1 MSETKQM
8 LKNAMILFIITLVA
22 GVLLGI
28 VYQVTKAPIAY
39 QEQLAQTKANQEVFP
54 DADSFADAELDTVQ
68 VKKIL
73 EGDAAYAKVGID
85 SVKIAKD
92 ASGKAIGYVLQISSG
107 GYADDIVFTMGLT
120 NDGTLNG
127 ISLISI
133 SETPGLG
140 MNAQKVLVPQFN
152 SVQTGDN
159 LFEVTKTKKASDN
172 QIEAISGATIT
183 SKAVTNGV
191 NAGVLYFQNV
201 LKGAQS

>member
-8 LKNAMILFIITLVA
+8 LKNAMILFVITLVA

-54 DADSFADAELDTVQ
+54 DADSFADADLDAAQ
-68 VKKIL
+68 AKKIL
-73 EGDAAYAKVGID
+73 ESDAAYAKVSID
-85 SVKIAKD
+85 SVKTAKD

-140 MNAQKVLVPQFN
+140 MNAQKVLVPQFR
-152 SVQTGDN
+152 SDQVGD

-191 NAGVLYFQNV
+191 NAGVLYFQKV

>member
-8 LKNAMILFIITLVA
+8 LKNAMILFVITLVA

-54 DADSFADAELDTVQ
+54 DADSFADADLDTAQ

-140 MNAQKVLVPQFN
+140 MNAQKVLVPQFR
-152 SVQTGDN
+152 SVQVGD

-191 NAGVLYFQNV
+191 NAGVLYFQKV

>member
-8 LKNAMILFIITLVA
+8 LKNAMILFVITLVA

-54 DADSFADAELDTVQ
+54 DADSFADADLDAAQ
-68 VKKIL
+68 AKKIL
-73 EGDAAYAKVGID
+73 ESDAAYAKVSID
-85 SVKIAKD
+85 SVKTAKD

-140 MNAQKVLVPQFN
+140 MNAQKVLVPQFR
-152 SVQTGDN
+152 SVQVGD

-191 NAGVLYFQNV
+191 NAGVLYFQKV

>member
-54 DADSFADAELDTVQ
+54 DADSFAEADLDTAQ

-73 EGDAAYAKVGID
+73 EGDAAYAKVDID

-140 MNAQKVLVPQFN
+140 MNAQKVLVPQFR
-152 SVQTGDN
+152 SVQVGD

-191 NAGVLYFQNV
+191 NAGVLYFQKV

>member
-54 DADSFADAELDTVQ
+54 DADSFADADLDTAQ

-140 MNAQKVLVPQFN
+140 MNAQKVLVPQFR
-152 SVQTGDN
+152 SVQVGD

-191 NAGVLYFQNV
+191 NAGVLYFQKV

>member
-1 MSETKQM
+1 MK
-8 LKNAMILFIITLVA
+8 IIKRSGEEAVFDREK
-22 GVLLGI
+22 I
-28 VYQVTKAPIAY
+28 IA
-39 QEQLAQTKANQEVFP
+39 AITKANQEVFP
-54 DADSFADAELDTVQ
+54 DADSFADADLDTAQ

>member
-54 DADSFADAELDTVQ
+54 DADSFADADLDTAQ

-140 MNAQKVLVPQFN
+140 MNAQKVLVPQFR
-152 SVQTGDN
+152 SVQVGD

>member
-1 MSETKQM
+1 MSETRQM
-8 LKNAMILFIITLVA
+8 VKNAMILFVITLVA

-39 QEQLAQTKANQEVFP
+39 QEQLAETKANQEVFP
-54 DADSFADAELDTVQ
+54 DAASFEDMELDAAQ
-68 VKKIL
+68 ASKIL
-73 EGDAAYAKVGID
+73 AGDTAYAKVEIN
-85 SVKIAKD
+85 SVKAAKD
-92 ASGKAIGYVLQISSG
+92 SSGKTLGYVLQVTSG
-107 GYADDIVFTMGLT
+107 GYGDDIVFTMGLT
-120 NDGTLNG
+120 DDGTLNG

-133 SETPGLG
+133 NETPGLG
-140 MNAQKVLVPQFN
+140 MNAQKVLVPQFKGAA
-152 SVQTGDN
+152 TDK
-159 LFEVTKTKKASDN
+159 LFEVTKTDATSDN

>member
-8 LKNAMILFIITLVA
+8 LKNAMILFVITLVA

-54 DADSFADAELDTVQ
+54 DADSFADADLDAAQ
-68 VKKIL
+68 AKKIL
-73 EGDAAYAKVGID
+73 ESDAAYAKVSID
-85 SVKIAKD
+85 SVKTAID

-140 MNAQKVLVPQFN
+140 MNAQKVLVPQFR
-152 SVQTGDN
+152 SVQVGD

-191 NAGVLYFQNV
+191 NAGVLYFQKV